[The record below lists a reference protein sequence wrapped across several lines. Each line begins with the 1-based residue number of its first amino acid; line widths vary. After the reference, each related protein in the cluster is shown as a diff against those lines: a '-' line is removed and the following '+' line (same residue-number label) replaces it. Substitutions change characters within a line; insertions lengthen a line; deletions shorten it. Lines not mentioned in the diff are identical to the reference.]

1 MHTYIYSF
9 FLKIFDISD
18 TYADTS
24 DTSQS
29 STSRLKAKLKEPSSS
44 NSVENTE
51 TSKLSIDKFPLSIP
65 NPEQD
70 IQPLLNKFKIG
81 SKQQRNIKTSA
92 EVEEIVSN

>member
-1 MHTYIYSF
+1 MHTYVYSF

-51 TSKLSIDKFPLSIP
+51 SKLSIDKFPLSIP

-81 SKQQRNIKTSA
+81 SKQQRNIKASA